1 MLQCGAVRCSVVQY
15 AKKECI
21 VQFVVLALAIG
32 SGSPLWCLL
41 HNHDSPT
48 KVDCRMQIMV
58 KRMQRVAA

>member
-1 MLQCGAVRCSVVQY
+1 VVQY
-15 AKKECI
+15 AKKESR

-32 SGSPLWCLL
+32 SGSSLWSLL